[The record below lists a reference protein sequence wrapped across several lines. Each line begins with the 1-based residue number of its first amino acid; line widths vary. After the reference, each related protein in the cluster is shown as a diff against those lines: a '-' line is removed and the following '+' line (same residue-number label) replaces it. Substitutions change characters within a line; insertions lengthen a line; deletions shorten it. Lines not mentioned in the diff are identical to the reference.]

1 MVNKLL
7 RGRDMRMD
15 LLKMAI
21 RKLVTKFINYCI
33 LLIMQLIS
41 HIFFLVRQ
49 YFLSGLMYK
58 VVFVAELELTHKL
71 NSIDYTSPSLID
83 IIMTK

>member
-58 VVFVAELELTHKL
+58 VVFVAELELTHNL
-71 NSIDYTSPSLID
+71 TV
-83 IIMTK
+83 